1 MRPNNKLALFFLV
14 LLFTISCFNLSY
26 CIDIV
31 CPEIEKEALLSFK
44 ESLEDPTNILSTW
57 NVSADVNCCNWKRV
71 VCSNITGGG
80 HVHQLRLQ
88 GGLRG
93 KMNPSLVNLKH
104 LTYLNLS
111 QNAFEETIPYFVGSL
126 TSLEY
131 LDLSKAGFYG
141 TIPHTIGNLTNLRTL
156 RFEGGY
162 YENDGNDVSRLDVDD
177 LDWLL
182 GLSRLEQLIM
192 NNVNLSRASS
202 WQQVINTLP
211 SLVELRFTY
220 CSLDFSNAPL
230 NNNITTSLAILD
242 ISDQGKFRSFAIP
255 SWIFR
260 LNNLIYLVLRGYSF
274 YGPIPNISNS
284 TKLQRIDL
292 SFNNF
297 NSTIPDWLYSLKD
310 LEFLNLRGNY
320 LQGTLSNGIANLT
333 SLNTLDLT
341 TNHLSGE
348 IPRGITANLCKMQSL
363 DLSGNNFQGE
373 ISDWFGNMSDCFL
386 GSLEYLN
393 LARNQLS
400 GHLPA
405 QFGEFKSH
413 KSIGLDSNNL
423 SIPINTGKLPP
434 LESLYLDD
442 NNLIGNLPES
452 FGQLL
457 NLKYL
462 SIEDN
467 KLEGVVSEIHFANLT
482 KLEQFSASGNHLTLN
497 VSPDWVPPF
506 EKIYLL
512 ALGSWDLGE
521 GGQIPTWIEKLNL
534 NKLDLSSTGISGIVP
549 SWIWK
554 IFYLDLS
561 HNQLHD
567 NIPNLISDTRYIYLS
582 SNRFTGSLPQVSADV
597 SEIDLS
603 NNSFSG
609 GLSHF
614 LCEMNETYSTDFLH
628 LGGNQ
633 LSGEIPDCWMR
644 WSSLTY
650 LNLGNNILSGN
661 IPNSIGFLKG
671 LRSLNLNN
679 NKIFGRLP
687 FSLRNCTLLMKID
700 LGNNDLYGSIP
711 SWMGTGIADLKF
723 LILRSNKLSGE
734 ISLDICH
741 LNSLQ
746 ILDLS
751 DNRFSGIIPRCVD
764 NFTAMATK
772 RSLSQRMETYIWLFR
787 DSASVVT
794 KGSELKYDNTLAL
807 VTNIDLSNNNLSG
820 GIPEELTSLV
830 ELRSLNLSGNH
841 FAGLIPQSIGDM
853 RQLESLDLSRNSL
866 SGEMPNSFRG
876 MSSLNYLN
884 VSYNHLIGRIPES
897 TQIRGFNASSFI
909 GNDDLC
915 GPPLT
920 SNCSSS
926 DGPKNRED
934 NHESG
939 DRSSSKIEWL
949 YVFVSLGYAVGLS
962 IFCTTLIFKKS
973 WREAYFEF
981 MEEMWNKVYVYFYLK
996 WKKLR
1001 KTSG

>member
-1 MRPNNKLALFFLV
+1 
-14 LLFTISCFNLSY
+14 
-26 CIDIV
+26 
-31 CPEIEKEALLSFK
+31 
-44 ESLEDPTNILSTW
+44 
-57 NVSADVNCCNWKRV
+57 
-71 VCSNITGGG
+71 
-80 HVHQLRLQ
+80 
-88 GGLRG
+88 
-93 KMNPSLVNLKH
+93 
-104 LTYLNLS
+104 
-111 QNAFEETIPYFVGSL
+111 
-126 TSLEY
+126 
-131 LDLSKAGFYG
+131 
-141 TIPHTIGNLTNLRTL
+141 
-156 RFEGGY
+156 
-162 YENDGNDVSRLDVDD
+162 
-177 LDWLL
+177 
-182 GLSRLEQLIM
+182 M

-260 LNNLIYLVLRGYSF
+260 LSNLIYLLLRGYSF

-534 NKLDLSSTGISGIVP
+534 NNLDLSSTGISGIVP

-650 LNLGNNILSGN
+650 LNLGNNFLSGN

-841 FAGLIPQSIGDM
+841 FAGLIPQSIGDI

-866 SGEMPNSFRG
+866 SGEMPNSFGG